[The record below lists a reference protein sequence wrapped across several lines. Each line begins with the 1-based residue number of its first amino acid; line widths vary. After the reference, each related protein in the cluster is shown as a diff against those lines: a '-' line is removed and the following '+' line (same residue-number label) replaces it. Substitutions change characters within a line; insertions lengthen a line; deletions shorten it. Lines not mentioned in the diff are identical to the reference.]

1 MSVAEHSY
9 PHGTGGNVENNSHMY
24 RWVTVSTS
32 DGMFSSEYAVELTLA
47 DGTQVSCFVDK
58 SLVIEQSGKFRLKTT
73 QVSSDLQRGIDL
85 ILLPVETFET
95 ASRWVE
101 IKAE

>member
-1 MSVAEHSY
+1 
-9 PHGTGGNVENNSHMY
+9 
-24 RWVTVSTS
+24 
-32 DGMFSSEYAVELTLA
+32 MFSTEYAVELTLA
-47 DGTQVSCFVDK
+47 DGSQVSCFVDK
-58 SLVIEQSGKFRLKTT
+58 SLIKEQSGTFRLKTT
-73 QVSSDLQRGIDL
+73 RVSSDLQRGIDL

>member
-1 MSVAEHSY
+1 MA
-9 PHGTGGNVENNSHMY
+9 NASHRD
-24 RWVTVSTS
+24 RWVEVSAS

-47 DGTQVSCFVDK
+47 DGSRVSCFVDK
-58 SLVIEQSGKFRLKTT
+58 SLVRAQHGTFRLKATRI
-73 QVSSDLQRGIDL
+73 SSNLERGIDV